1 MARTQKERIEDSR
14 RYAMETNYAEHLEYI
29 SLEENKA
36 ELNFSLKTYGE
47 NKVDFHKRYWDDI
60 ERVENPVEDFLRWA
74 DNKNDIADQ
83 FKSFYRVKNEL
94 GYEEAKEGQIKYLK
108 KCGFVDSK
116 NSSPY
121 GRKFTHKLKVAELKD
136 LFRQKAEAHFI
147 EEVKAHKNYV
157 KLLNQRSEDIENREV
172 FVNRVKFFYDFVSE
186 FTLRNRSFKADIERI
201 QLRIGKGDYESLAGP
216 RDNYRFAL
224 YPKHARTS
232 AFRAL
237 NYAKE
242 WLKVYEPVI
251 DELERLKTALNAPE
265 QLKNMGYDNEVFTK
279 WEHVDI
285 IKLANFDYQGFLT
298 FLLDFRLRFGKK
310 VRGNKKDSLSGYC
323 IFENDSNGQYLR
335 HDYGADEW
343 NVFECISESQQYRN
357 ESEQKTY
364 NERLNEMLENG
375 EIYTIS
381 SAGRMAEIVEHT
393 NYQYHKKN
401 EGLDRYKK
409 TPLIRVKVSDE
420 QDAEAG
426 RWKL

>member
-1 MARTQKERIEDSR
+1 MTRTQKERIEDSR
-14 RYAMETNYAEHLEYI
+14 RYAMETNYSDHLEYI

-47 NKVDFHKRYWDDI
+47 NKVDFHKRYWNDI
-60 ERVENPVEDFLRWA
+60 ERVKDPVEDFLRWS

-83 FKSFYRVKNEL
+83 FKSFYRIKNEL
-94 GYEEAKEGQIKYLK
+94 GYEEAKEGQIKYIK
-108 KCGFVDSK
+108 KLGFVESK
-116 NSSPY
+116 TSTWKN
-121 GRKFTHKLKVAELKD
+121 RFTHKLKVAELKD

-147 EEVKAHKNYV
+147 EEVKAHGNYV
-157 KLLNQRSEDIENREV
+157 KLLNQRSEDIRNREV
-172 FVNRVKFFYDFVSE
+172 FVNRVNFFHDFVSE

-201 QLRIGKGDYESLAGP
+201 QLRIGQGDYESLAGT
-216 RDNYRFAL
+216 RDDYRFAL

-242 WLKVYEPVI
+242 WLMVYEPI
-251 DELERLKTALNAPE
+251 INEIERLKTALNAPE

-298 FLLDFRLRFGKK
+298 FLLDFRLRFGIKPS
-310 VRGNKKDSLSGYC
+310 GNKEALSGSQIRNY
-323 IFENDSNGQYLR
+323 ENDYK
-335 HDYGADEW
+335 ADEW
-343 NVFECISESQQYRN
+343 DVFECISESQKYRD
-357 ESEQKTY
+357 EKTY
-364 NERLNEMLENG
+364 NERLNKMLENG

-401 EGLDRYKK
+401 ESLDRYKE

-420 QDAEAG
+420 QDAEIG